1 MIEDNSSVYWDV
13 RTGLFQSS
21 YRSATPPPLPRGQV
35 NEPPPLIYL
44 SHDTALNLFM
54 YRRARQRHLRRV
66 LLFLV
71 AASSLRPMAM
81 ESTCTISGG
90 SHKRSVTVKGT
101 TLSPRCPSCCVFE
114 LDHLLFLCKE
124 WTLFWVFSKM
134 QGYQHYAMNFRE
146 SNGQHPLMN
155 MLPTANQAAPSGGYC
170 NQSTPP
176 PSPPGSIDGEDNL
189 NGNSAPSD
197 PSVRRYRTA
206 FTRDQLSRLEK
217 EFYKENYV
225 SRPRRCELAAQLNLP
240 ESTIKVSWNFTVDSS

>member
-1 MIEDNSSVYWDV
+1 
-13 RTGLFQSS
+13 
-21 YRSATPPPLPRGQV
+21 
-35 NEPPPLIYL
+35 
-44 SHDTALNLFM
+44 
-54 YRRARQRHLRRV
+54 
-66 LLFLV
+66 
-71 AASSLRPMAM
+71 
-81 ESTCTISGG
+81 
-90 SHKRSVTVKGT
+90 
-101 TLSPRCPSCCVFE
+101 
-114 LDHLLFLCKE
+114 
-124 WTLFWVFSKM
+124 M

-155 MLPTANQAAPSGGYC
+155 MLPSANQPGPSGGYC

-176 PSPPGSIDGEDNL
+176 PSPPGSADGDDRDL

-240 ESTIKVSWNFTVDSS
+240 ESTIKVRKEFASVDSPPHHNHYRQLFIDCLANLDSSSGGILAFLLLVLHKDGPQLYDTSIITFYDIDPCSIAAAFIVI

>member
-1 MIEDNSSVYWDV
+1 
-13 RTGLFQSS
+13 
-21 YRSATPPPLPRGQV
+21 
-35 NEPPPLIYL
+35 
-44 SHDTALNLFM
+44 
-54 YRRARQRHLRRV
+54 
-66 LLFLV
+66 
-71 AASSLRPMAM
+71 
-81 ESTCTISGG
+81 
-90 SHKRSVTVKGT
+90 
-101 TLSPRCPSCCVFE
+101 
-114 LDHLLFLCKE
+114 
-124 WTLFWVFSKM
+124 M

-155 MLPTANQAAPSGGYC
+155 ILPSAAQQNSSGYC

-176 PSPPGSIDGEDNL
+176 PSPPGSVDGDD

-240 ESTIKVSWNFTVDSS
+240 ESTIKVSQVKRRRNLLYSSQPQSYPTHYADLL